1 MAKRIQTWHK
11 ESPENHE
18 NYLINAN
25 LNSKRKTIAKLEYQL
40 SPEGISEHKA
50 KLESTLQEKR
60 EEAIELLRKRESGKR
75 KMAKKRF
82 ELEAERLGYIIK
94 ESE

>member
-11 ESPENHE
+11 ESRENHE
-18 NYLINAN
+18 NYLINAS
-25 LNSKRKTIAKLEYQL
+25 LYAKRKTIANIEYRL

-50 KLESTLQEKR
+50 KLESALQEKR
-60 EEAIELLRKRESGKR
+60 EEAIELLRKRESSKR
-75 KMAKKRF
+75 KIAKKRF
-82 ELEAERLGYIIK
+82 ELEAERLGYTIK